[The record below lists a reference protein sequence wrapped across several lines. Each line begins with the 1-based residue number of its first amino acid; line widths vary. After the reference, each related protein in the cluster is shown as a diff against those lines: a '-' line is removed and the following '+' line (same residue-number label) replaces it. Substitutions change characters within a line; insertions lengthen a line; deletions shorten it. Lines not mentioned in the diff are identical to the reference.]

1 MFISPSTFSWCL
13 GPENK
18 VSTIKIQCGFGG
30 DVGGVGG
37 VDGGGGGGGG
47 VDGGYG
53 HCSLRTSLACDY
65 THI

>member
-1 MFISPSTFSWCL
+1 M